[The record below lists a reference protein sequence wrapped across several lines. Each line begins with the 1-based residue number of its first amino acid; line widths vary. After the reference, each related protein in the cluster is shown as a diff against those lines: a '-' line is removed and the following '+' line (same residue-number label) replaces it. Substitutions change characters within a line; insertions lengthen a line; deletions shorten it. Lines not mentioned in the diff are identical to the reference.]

1 MITYTR
7 DYDTLINAECAIITE
22 NENFLNDTD
31 YRVVRDVEGREKES
45 EEDKQL
51 RAAASEAIKA
61 ARVRRAALEEEKR
74 REEEEQPHPIPEE

>member
-7 DYDTLINAECAIITE
+7 DYDTLINKECAIITT

-31 YRVVRDVEGREKES
+31 YRVVREMEGGEPEM

-51 RAAASEAIKA
+51 RAAARVAIQE
-61 ARVRRAALEEEKR
+61 ARVRKAELEEAKR
-74 REEEEQPHPIPEE
+74 REEEEERPTSEE